1 MELEALLRYRRTIRV
16 IGFDDAP
23 FVRRS
28 SDAVAVAGVVCGGTR
43 FEGMVWGQIQLDG
56 WDATDTLC
64 QLLIGSKFLPQIHL
78 VLLDGISMGGFNVI
92 DLPLLAK
99 RLKRPCVAV
108 MRRYPNLLAV
118 EHAVR
123 QLPEPEKRLDLI
135 SRAGKIYPYPPFYFQ
150 VQGASPEVIAAALK
164 RLTDRGHVP
173 EALRIAH
180 LIASAVIKGESGR
193 QA

>member
-1 MELEALLRYRRTIRV
+1 MNLEALLQHRRTIRV

-23 FVRRS
+23 FLRRS
-28 SDAVAVAGVVCGGTR
+28 VEQVAVAGVICADTR
-43 FEGMVWGQIQLDG
+43 FEGMVWGQIQPDG
-56 WDATDTLC
+56 WDVTDTLC
-64 QLLIGSKFLPQIHL
+64 QLLIGRKFLPQLHL

-92 DLPLLAK
+92 DLPLLAE
-99 RLKRPCVAV
+99 RLQRPCITV
-108 MRRYPNLLAV
+108 MRRLPNLTAIDY
-118 EHAVR
+118 AIR
-123 QLPEPEKRLDLI
+123 RLPDAEKRLQLI
-135 SRAGKIYPYPPFYFQ
+135 ARAGEIYHYPPFYFQ
-150 VQGASPEVIAAALK
+150 VQGADPKITAEVLK